1 MSIQSVGG
9 LYGPSV
15 LTPRKP
21 PQEGAQEEVR
31 QTRVETPVPQEMVRE
46 QAVAQEAST
55 ATELSAEVPQGIDPE
70 LWSVLTG
77 EERRFFAQNR
87 GMGPVTYGRGSL
99 GLAELGLQR
108 GGRLDV
114 KA

>member
-15 LTPRKP
+15 LTPRTP
-21 PQEGAQEEVR
+21 PQEGLQEAV
-31 QTRVETPVPQEMVRE
+31 QQPTVQTPVPQEVVQE
-46 QAVAQEAST
+46 QTAPRST
-55 ATELSAEVPQGIDPE
+55 ASPTELSSEVPQGIDPE

-77 EERRFFAQNR
+77 EERRFFAQAK